1 MQRVYSPRHPALFT
15 TPSGTPLFFA
25 WHATPA
31 TRPGALDWRAP
42 GAPGY
47 VAGMTTPD
55 ALTTPG
61 FHTIVIGVD
70 FSPSSLH
77 ALDVARQNFPGARR
91 RLLHITDA
99 RATTAPDLMGGVT
112 AATPDPEL
120 LRTLEHADAQRL
132 SRIVLEGED
141 AELLTGDPV
150 TGILDAAERCG
161 ADLIVVGT
169 HAQGALEHF
178 FLGSSAE
185 KIVSRSRIPVLTVRH
200 P

>member
-1 MQRVYSPRHPALFT
+1 
-15 TPSGTPLFFA
+15 
-25 WHATPA
+25 
-31 TRPGALDWRAP
+31 
-42 GAPGY
+42 
-47 VAGMTTPD
+47 MTTPD

-200 P
+200 PDPGAITKGAPSSGGALSLRLEIRGWTVWPGCSPHPGIPR